1 MVLGH
6 YRFALTQ
13 FAWKLDDGMQRNNRC
28 KSGGERTLK
37 CPLGAGRDRSG
48 KVMVEKGQPIPV
60 VKPALAAL
68 LAAQQCRC
76 GIELSKK

>member
-1 MVLGH
+1 
-6 YRFALTQ
+6 
-13 FAWKLDDGMQRNNRC
+13 MQRNNRC

-48 KVMVEKGQPIPV
+48 KVMVEKEQPTPV

-68 LAAQQCRC
+68 LAAQRRRC
-76 GIELSKK
+76 GTEFSKK